1 MTLKKEINTLSRS
14 EILKLNRGLKLAC
27 SMFLGNSKVEIRTI
41 NKFANQDNM
50 AHYNPYLNRITI
62 YRPMI
67 KDIDSYVRVFI
78 HEWTHSLQKGIKK
91 NYIKL
96 EEKEFPQ
103 YDEKIHELKVSDN
116 HFRKLFDEY
125 HDVNKKIHHLESTSV
140 FIDSELNTLRVKR
153 LKLKDQLREI
163 LEKAEV

>member
-1 MTLKKEINTLSRS
+1 MTLRKEINTLSRS

-41 NKFANQDNM
+41 NKAVNKENM

-96 EEKEFPQ
+96 EEKYGYWYNPYEVEARQSEKEF
-103 YDEKIHELKVSDN
+103 KSVIW
-116 HFRKLFDEY
+116 KLTKMSF
-125 HDVNKKIHHLESTSV
+125 
-140 FIDSELNTLRVKR
+140 
-153 LKLKDQLREI
+153 
-163 LEKAEV
+163 

>member
-27 SMFLGNSKVEIRTI
+27 SIFLGNSKVEIRTI
-41 NKFANQDNM
+41 NKFVNQDNM

-96 EEKEFPQ
+96 EEKYGYWYNPYEVEARQSEKEF
-103 YDEKIHELKVSDN
+103 KSVIW
-116 HFRKLFDEY
+116 KLTKMSF
-125 HDVNKKIHHLESTSV
+125 
-140 FIDSELNTLRVKR
+140 
-153 LKLKDQLREI
+153 
-163 LEKAEV
+163 

>member
-96 EEKEFPQ
+96 EEKYGYWYNPYEVEARQSEKEF
-103 YDEKIHELKVSDN
+103 KSVIW
-116 HFRKLFDEY
+116 KLTKMSF
-125 HDVNKKIHHLESTSV
+125 
-140 FIDSELNTLRVKR
+140 
-153 LKLKDQLREI
+153 
-163 LEKAEV
+163 

>member
-96 EEKEFPQ
+96 EEKYGYWYNPYEVEARQSEKEF
-103 YDEKIHELKVSDN
+103 KSVIW
-116 HFRKLFDEY
+116 KLAKMSF
-125 HDVNKKIHHLESTSV
+125 
-140 FIDSELNTLRVKR
+140 
-153 LKLKDQLREI
+153 
-163 LEKAEV
+163 

>member
-1 MTLKKEINTLSRS
+1 MEKHDL
-14 EILKLNRGLKLAC
+14 
-27 SMFLGNSKVEIRTI
+27 
-41 NKFANQDNM
+41 
-50 AHYNPYLNRITI
+50 
-62 YRPMI
+62 
-67 KDIDSYVRVFI
+67 
-78 HEWTHSLQKGIKK
+78 HS
-91 NYIKL
+91 
-96 EEKEFPQ
+96 EFPQ